1 MILFLSQD
9 QSFLTKMTHRLRGMG
24 KVALGISRYEDLW
37 IRVRQN
43 PPDIIIFDDNRA
55 QVDPIEIMRRL
66 QVEGFKGK
74 AVMLVG
80 ESPEMLVPEVSKLG
94 AIQIAGRP
102 FSVNR
107 VICAIRIAQEQLQAD
122 RYTTSL
128 A

>member
-1 MILFLSQD
+1 MILILSQD
-9 QSFLTKMTHRLRGMG
+9 QSFLTKMTHRLRERGR
-24 KVALGISRYEDLW
+24 VALGISRNDDLW

-43 PPDIIIFDDNRA
+43 PPDIIIFDENTA

-74 AVMLVG
+74 TIMLVG
-80 ESPEMLVPEVSKLG
+80 ESPEMLIPEVSKFG

-107 VICAIRIAQEQLQAD
+107 VLCAIRIAQEQLQAD
-122 RYTTSL
+122 RYATSFS
-128 A
+128 